1 MQVLRMY
8 WLLETGNFTQKSV
21 EGFLES
27 LSAEMLAV
35 RSGEIHIPIV
45 QIFVTNEPRNN
56 EEIQK
61 E

>member
-1 MQVLRMY
+1 MY